1 VTIEIESLGD
11 WRRTSLC
18 GVLRATDVG
27 REVILC
33 GWVHARRDHG
43 GVLFL
48 DLRDRSGLV
57 QAVCNPT
64 ESAAAH
70 GRRERSGSSTSSPC
84 AGPSGPPRD
93 TVNRDLPTGE
103 VEVAVGELRV
113 LNTARSTPYPID
125 DTTEVSEP
133 NRLRW
138 RYLDLRR
145 PHVQRNL
152 VLRHEVTRMVRE
164 YLNSGLPRGRD
175 PRAHA
180 LHSRRRARL
189 PGSESV
195 QRGSFYALR
204 SRRSCSSS
212 CLMVAGLD
220 RYYQIVRCFR
230 DETSAPTGNRSSR
243 RSTSR
248 CRSSVPPTSWL
259 WSSR

>member
-1 VTIEIESLGD
+1 MADIEGLGD
-11 WRRTSLC
+11 WQRTGLG

-27 REVILC
+27 REVVLC

-70 GRRERSGSSTSSPC
+70 GR
-84 AGPSGPPRD
+84 AGDVRLEYVVAVRGTVRARPAD

-103 VEVAVGELRV
+103 IEVAVAELRV
-113 LNTARSTPYPID
+113 LNTSRSTPYPID

-152 VLRHEVTRMVRE
+152 VLRHDVTRMVRD
-164 YLNSGLPRGRD
+164 YLNAAGFLDVETPVLTRSTPEGARD
-175 PRAHA
+175 YLVP
-180 LHSRRRARL
+180 SR
-189 PGSESV
+189 V
-195 QRGSFYALR
+195 QRGSFYALPQ
-204 SRRSCSSS
+204 SPQLFKQL
-212 CLMVAGLD
+212 LMVAGLD

-230 DETSAPTGNRSSR
+230 DEDLRADRQREFTPFDI
-243 RSTSR
+243 
-248 CRSSVPPTSWL
+248 
-259 WSSR
+259 